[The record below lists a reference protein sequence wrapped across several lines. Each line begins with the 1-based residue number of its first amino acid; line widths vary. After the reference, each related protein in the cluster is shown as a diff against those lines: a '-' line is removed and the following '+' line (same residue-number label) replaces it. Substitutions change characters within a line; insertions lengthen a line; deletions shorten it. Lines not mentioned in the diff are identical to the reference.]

1 MKVMKKNSSGKAVT
15 DLQRRLKLLDFDLG
29 VTGVD
34 GIFGERTVDAVKRFQ
49 QDRGLRASGIVDQET
64 WQELVDAGY
73 KIGDRLLYLKNP
85 PFRGDDVK
93 TLQLWL
99 KTLGFYPDNENGI
112 FSQKTQKA
120 LIEFQENMDIH
131 DDGIMGEQTL
141 KHLRGLQR
149 IITEKKTSNFPY
161 IKKSREEGK
170 HTAGTVIFDLDPIVQ
185 SAEAG
190 KPKDSSEP
198 SREGIAICAGIIDYC
213 RKILEGS
220 GYSTVLSSG
229 NNKTGSAS
237 LFDRVKHANSS
248 GSELLVSIGL
258 NYSSEKEANGCSCY
272 YFKGLK
278 SYSIGGFQLANS
290 IQDRLVKDMDILDCR
305 VHGANY
311 AILKNTEMVSVV
323 VEPAFISN
331 RQQKKDLHQIKY
343 QKKISKN
350 ICGAI
355 TQFLKE
361 R

>member
-1 MKVMKKNSSGKAVT
+1 MKAMQKNSSGKAVT

-93 TLQLWL
+93 MLQLWL

-112 FSQKTQKA
+112 FCQMTQKA

-141 KHLRGLQR
+141 KHLTGLQR

-161 IKKSREEGK
+161 IKKDRDADHAVS
-170 HTAGTVIFDLDPIVQ
+170 TIIFDLDPVAQ
-185 SAEAG
+185 SAEEG
-190 KPKDSSEP
+190 QPEDPGEP
-198 SREGIAICAGIIDYC
+198 GREGIAICSGIIDYC
-213 RKILEGS
+213 RKMLEGY
-220 GYSTVLSSG
+220 GYSAVISSIKKKPG
-229 NNKTGSAS
+229 LTT
-237 LFDRVKHANSS
+237 LFDRVKNANSS
-248 GSELLVSIGL
+248 GGELLVSIGL

-278 SYSIGGFQLANS
+278 SYSIGGYKLANS
-290 IQDRLVKDMDILDCR
+290 IQDRLVKNMDLLDCR

-311 AILKNTEMVSVV
+311 AILKNTEMVSVL

-331 RQQKKDLHQIKY
+331 PEQKKNLLQDKY
-343 QKKISKN
+343 QEKISKN
-350 ICGAI
+350 ICDAI
-355 TQFLKE
+355 DRFLKE